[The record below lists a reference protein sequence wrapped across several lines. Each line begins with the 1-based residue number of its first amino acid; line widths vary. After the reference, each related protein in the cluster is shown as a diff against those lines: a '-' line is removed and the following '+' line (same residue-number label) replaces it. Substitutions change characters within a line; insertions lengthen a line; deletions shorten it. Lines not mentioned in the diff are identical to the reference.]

1 MCSCICSLNFM
12 PKKAKLTVR
21 GLRSKIIWNV
31 IPNQHSEKKLSK
43 IRYFIL
49 GNLEKS
55 HLRYGNN
62 ILNKKKCTPVR

>member
-1 MCSCICSLNFM
+1 MWVTHPLYANYHCLQCL
-12 PKKAKLTVR
+12 
-21 GLRSKIIWNV
+21 
-31 IPNQHSEKKLSK
+31 PNYDLVTHSEKKLSK